1 MSEVGLSAIH
11 VHLSEFSPKNQ
22 ESRYYSYTHL
32 LDEETGSQRMYVSC
46 QRLRV
51 RRWRSAVS
59 PGCLAPRLRHMTAT
73 ARSPPRFHSS
83 LPGGPLTSSGSRAR
97 ASACWRGKAGT
108 PRVRA
113 PVAPSGPA
121 RQSSRRGIYS
131 GAERMCVFPQ
141 TKTRIPGNKRERE
154 TASGRRKRS
163 EVR

>member
-22 ESRYYSYTHL
+22 ESRYYSYTHF

-59 PGCLAPRLRHMTAT
+59 PGCLAPRLRHITTT

-97 ASACWRGKAGT
+97 ASTCWRGKAGT

-121 RQSSRRGIYS
+121 RQSSRRGSYS

-154 TASGRRKRS
+154 TALGRRKRS